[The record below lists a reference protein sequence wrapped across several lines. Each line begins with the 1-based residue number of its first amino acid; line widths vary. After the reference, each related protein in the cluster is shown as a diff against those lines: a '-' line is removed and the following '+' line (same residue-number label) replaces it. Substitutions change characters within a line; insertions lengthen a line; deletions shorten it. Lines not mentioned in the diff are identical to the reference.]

1 VNPVPKYSIQVARWR
16 VLYIHEVR
24 RTGRARQER
33 NPPMTF
39 PMNTEPNC
47 FDCGDTGLLI
57 YNAEDDCPEC
67 CPYCPAGLDPDAR
80 AWEALRNAKEG

>member
-1 VNPVPKYSIQVARWR
+1 
-16 VLYIHEVR
+16 
-24 RTGRARQER
+24 
-33 NPPMTF
+33 MTF